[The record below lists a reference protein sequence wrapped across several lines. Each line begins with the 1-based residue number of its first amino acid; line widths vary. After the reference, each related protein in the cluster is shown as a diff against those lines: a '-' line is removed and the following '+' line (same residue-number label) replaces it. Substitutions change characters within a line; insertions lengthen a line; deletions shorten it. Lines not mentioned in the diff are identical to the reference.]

1 MPLND
6 LVPLAPSDRPATQ
19 LRAVRRPN
27 ADFVAHLIATRG
39 RAPQTRTHRRAESA
53 EAIAA
58 YGVVGESPAPSGRAL
73 SRSL

>member
-6 LVPLAPSDRPATQ
+6 LVPLAPANRPATP

-27 ADFVAHLIATRG
+27 ADFVAHLIATRAQ
-39 RAPQTRTHRRAESA
+39 APQTRERRRAEPA
-53 EAIAA
+53 VAIAA
-58 YGVVGESPAPSGRAL
+58 YAVHGEAFAPSGRAL